1 MPTINAEQLSTD
13 WSISMA
19 SKQWI
24 KTLGAL
30 LLIAAAAF
38 LFYEKI
44 FVPKHSYK
52 TLRPVRGD
60 MNLTVF
66 GIATV
71 EARTLYP
78 VGSNYGGK
86 LLEILKDQGESVQKG
101 DLIARIDPVDL
112 PDQIAQ
118 AQARLRNVEF
128 SIQAAKKELQSL
140 EAQRRLAQINFK
152 RYDKLSLQGYAAKA
166 EYDKALADLESIEAQ
181 IAAQKAQIEAQM
193 ALKTE
198 TERSIAALKAK
209 ASRLEIHAP
218 VSGLI
223 VRRDADPSQTVAPQQ
238 AIVTI
243 VRPRDVWVSATID
256 EALSKDLH
264 AGERATIRLRS
275 RPHETL
281 AGHVARIEP
290 ESDPVTEERIVE
302 VAFEKLPYPFYLK
315 EQAEVTIDAGLIRHA
330 FIVPVSALQHG
341 GVWVDRGG
349 EAHFKKIKVLAEQG
363 GKAAVAGLK
372 GDEIILLPDPHK
384 KPLSEG
390 TRVYR

>member
-1 MPTINAEQLSTD
+1 
-13 WSISMA
+13 
-19 SKQWI
+19 
-24 KTLGAL
+24 
-30 LLIAAAAF
+30 
-38 LFYEKI
+38 
-44 FVPKHSYK
+44 
-52 TLRPVRGD
+52 
-60 MNLTVF
+60 MNMTVF

-71 EARTLYP
+71 EAKTLYP
-78 VGSNYGGK
+78 VGSTYGGK

-101 DLIARIDPVDL
+101 ELIARIDPVDL

-128 SIQAAKKELQSL
+128 SIQAAKRELQSL

-166 EYDKALADLESIEAQ
+166 EYDKALTDLQSIEAQ
-181 IAAQKAQIEAQM
+181 IAAQKAQIEAQI
-193 ALKTE
+193 ALRTE
-198 TERSIAALKAK
+198 TERSISALKVK

-223 VRRDADPSQTVAPQQ
+223 VRRDAQPSQNIAPQQ

-243 VRPRDVWVSATID
+243 VQPRDVWVSATID
-256 EALSKDLH
+256 EALSKDLR

-302 VAFEKLPYPFYLK
+302 VAFEKLPRPFYLK
-315 EQAEVTIDAGLIRHA
+315 EQAEVTIDVGVTPHA
-330 FIVPVSALQHG
+330 FILPKSALQHG
-341 GVWVDRGG
+341 GVWIDRDGK
-349 EAHFKKIKVLAEQG
+349 AHFKKVKVLAEQG
-363 GKAAVAGLK
+363 GKAAVEGLK

-384 KPLSEG
+384 KSLSEG